1 MNKYILEKYNYWK
14 TNVKEDQDLI
24 DELSLLAKDEEK
36 LEEAFFKD
44 LSFGTAGLRG
54 VIGVGTNKMNIYTVR
69 KTSQGIANYINKE
82 FSIKDRKVAISYD
95 SRIKSDVFAKV
106 AAQVFAANGV
116 KVFIYKELMPTPCVS
131 FAVRELACAAGV
143 MITASHNPSKYNGY
157 KVYGNDGC
165 QITDEVADKIT
176 NEIND
181 VDPFKDVKTIEFDEG
196 LKQGLIDFITDSF
209 ITSYIERVK
218 QESLLKNIKVD
229 RSAKI
234 IYTPLHGTG
243 LKPVTRIL
251 KESGFSRVFV
261 VKEQELPDG
270 NFTTCPYPN
279 PEILEAMELGIEYA
293 KKENADLLLAT
304 DPDCDR
310 IGIAVKDKDEFKL
323 LSGNQTGVLLLNY
336 ICELRKLTNSM
347 PEKPFAVKTIVSTDM
362 IKSICDYYGVTLHNV
377 LTGFKY
383 IGSLIKKIEI
393 EKPEEKYIFGFEES
407 YGYLSGTYVR
417 DKDAVN
423 AALLI
428 AEMFAYYKTKGI
440 SLIDKLNELYAKFG
454 YCYNK
459 CDNLY
464 FEGTAGFKKM
474 QEIMGIFRKCTENI
488 GNFKVSKFIDF
499 SSGIDGLPKAD
510 VVKFILENG
519 ASILVRPSG
528 TEPKIKVYSTVIA
541 KNENEAIALYEK
553 IYGSLNKYFK

>member
-24 DELSLLAKDEEK
+24 DELSALTKDEEK
-36 LEEAFFKD
+36 LEESFFKD

-69 KTSQGIANYINKE
+69 KTSQGIANYINNE

-95 SRIKSDVFAKV
+95 SRIKSDVFAKT
-106 AAQVFAANGV
+106 AAGVFAANGV
-116 KVFIYKELMPTPCVS
+116 KVFIYKELMPTPCAS

-176 NEIND
+176 NQINA
-181 VDPFKDVKTIEFDEG
+181 VDPFKDVKKIDFDEG
-196 LKQGLIDFITDSF
+196 LKQGLIEFIEDSF
-209 ITSYIERVK
+209 ISKYIDRVK
-218 QESLLKNIKVD
+218 QESLLKNIEVD
-229 RSAKI
+229 RNAKI

-251 KESGFSRVFV
+251 KEAEFSRVFV

-279 PEILEAMELGIEYA
+279 PEIFEAMELGIEYA
-293 KKENADLLLAT
+293 KRENADLLLAT

-310 IGIAVKDKDEFKL
+310 IGIAVKNKDEFKL

-362 IKSICDYYGVTLHNV
+362 IKSICDYYGVTLYNV

-383 IGSLIKKIEI
+383 IGSLIKKLEV
-393 EKPEEKYIFGFEES
+393 EKPKEKYIFGFEES

-440 SLIDKLNELYAKFG
+440 SLIDKLNELYTKFG

-474 QEIMGIFRKCTENI
+474 QEIMGIFRKMS
-488 GNFKVSKFIDF
+488 GNLGDFKIKKATDYLV
-499 SSGIDGLPKAD
+499 GIDGLPKAD
-510 VVKFILENG
+510 VVKFDLENG

-528 TEPKIKVYSTVIA
+528 TEPKIKIYSTVIA
-541 KNENEAIALYEK
+541 KNENDAVKLYEK
-553 IYGSLNKYFK
+553 LYGSLSKYFE